1 MMLRW
6 TAATLKGLAK
16 YLLAGAAVALL
27 ALAGGAIAWLEGR
40 ADLKPWHTAVL
51 SEEFE
56 AESGVADF
64 AGYLALEARLFEQLE
79 REVLDRVASSDRTA
93 INRYHRGSLSDPRIW
108 PRNWNRSYVLAQQA
122 PKAVFVL
129 IHGMSDSP
137 YSLHNLALAL
147 HDTGGEVIGLRLPG
161 HGTAPAGLLE
171 ARWQDM
177 AAAVALAIA
186 EAQRRA
192 AADRPVYVVGYSI
205 GAALAVHHA
214 LAAAESGTRQVEGLV
229 LISPA
234 IGLSPLAGLAAVQA
248 RTGRLLGLRKVA
260 WNAIGLEY
268 DPFKYGS
275 FTINAAYQSYLLT
288 EEIQA
293 GFERFELA
301 GRLPELPPVLAFQSA
316 VDATVSS
323 RAVVDDLFRRLPP
336 GRNELVLFDVNQMT
350 DAFALLADDPRNFVE
365 GLLTESELR
374 FTLSLLTNRRP
385 DQPEIVV
392 RRRAAGSKEFVD
404 LATDLAWPRGVF
416 SLSHVALPFPAW
428 DQLYGDG
435 TGHNSPGIELGVL
448 ALRGE
453 RAALK
458 VSAEDMLRLR
468 WNPFYSYLE
477 ERVLDFVGLVPAPR

>member
-16 YLLAGAAVALL
+16 YCLAGAAVALL
-27 ALAGGAIAWLEGR
+27 ALAGGALFWLEGR
-40 ADLKPWHTAVL
+40 ADLKPWHTAAL

-56 AESGVADF
+56 DGGGVTDF
-64 AGYLALEARLFEQLE
+64 AGYLVLEARLFEQLE
-79 REVLDRVASSDRTA
+79 QEILDRVVPPDRTA
-93 INRYHRGSLSDPRIW
+93 INRFHRNSLSDPAIW
-108 PRNWNRSYVLAQQA
+108 PRNWNRSYLLERQA

-171 ARWQDM
+171 TTWQDM
-177 AAAVALAIA
+177 AAAVGLAVD
-186 EAQRRA
+186 EGQRRA
-192 AADRPVYVVGYSI
+192 GGKRPVYVIGYSI

-214 LAAAESGTRQVEGLV
+214 AATLDSGGRPVDGMV

-248 RTGRLLGLRKVA
+248 KTGRLLGLRKVA
-260 WNAIGLEY
+260 WNAIGPEY

-275 FTINAAYQSYLLT
+275 FPINAAYQSYLLT
-288 EEIQA
+288 QEIQA
-293 GFERFELA
+293 WFQRYSLTGKLA
-301 GRLPELPPVLAFQSA
+301 DLPPILAFQSA
-316 VDATVSS
+316 IDATVSTS
-323 RAVVDDLFRRLPP
+323 AVVEGLFRKVAP
-336 GRNELVLFDVNQMT
+336 GDNELVLFDVNRMT
-350 DAFALLADDPRNFVE
+350 GAIALLANDPRALIE
-365 GLLTESELR
+365 DLLAETDPR
-374 FTLSLLTNRRP
+374 FTFTLLTNGRA
-385 DQPEIVV
+385 DGPEVV
-392 RRRAAGSKEFVD
+392 IRRRAAKTGTVTE

-453 RAALK
+453 RAALR

-477 ERVLDFVGLVPAPR
+477 ERVLAFVGLVPAAL